1 MSWAKWTGSGGNSKP
16 DMDTVIELLSTPI
29 VQSVLLGILPLVFI
43 LVYALVVLY
52 MEMKIAA
59 HIQDRLAYMRTGWH
73 GVLQPFA
80 DMIKLLQKEDVVPVQ
95 ADQLLFR
102 VAPYV
107 VFGGTYAAYAVLP
120 FSSMYIGANIH
131 LGVFFLVAVSS
142 LVVVGIL
149 MAGWAS
155 NNKWAIFGGIRSAA
169 QMISYEI
176 PTALAIVVAAM
187 ITGTLNL
194 QEVTR
199 FQDGGIQNWVVFGG
213 ALPLGKKLL
222 ILPFT
227 LITFLIM
234 FVASIAEVN
243 RTPFDLP
250 EAESEL
256 VQGFNTEYS
265 GMRFA
270 MFYLAEYAN
279 LFLVSAVAVSLFLG
293 GWSSPFGSFMSG
305 PVWGIFWFVLKAM
318 FFVFMQIW
326 IRWTLPRLRVD
337 QLMYTSWKV
346 LTPWLFACIFAVGFV
361 LVA

>member
-1 MSWAKWTGSGGNSKP
+1 MIEFWNSLP
-16 DMDTVIELLSTPI
+16 PL
-29 VQSVLLGILPLVFI
+29 VQSIALAVPPLVFI
-43 LVYALVVLY
+43 ILYALVVLY
-52 MEMKIAA
+52 MEMKVAA
-59 HIQDRLAYMRTGWH
+59 HIQDRVAYMRTGWH
-73 GVLQPFA
+73 GVLQPIA
-80 DMIKLLQKEDVVPVQ
+80 DMVKLLLKEDIIPSAVDKVF
-95 ADQLLFR
+95 FR

-107 VFGGTYAAYAVLP
+107 VFAGTYAAFAVLP
-120 FSSMYIGANIH
+120 FSSAYIGADLN
-131 LGVFFLVAVSS
+131 LGVFFLVAISS

-155 NNKWAIFGGIRSAA
+155 NNKWALLGGVRSAA

-187 ITGTLNL
+187 ITGSLNL
-194 QEVTR
+194 QEVTK
-199 FQDGGIQNWVVFGG
+199 FQDGGILNWVVFGG
-213 ALPLGKKLL
+213 PLPLMQKLL
-222 ILPFT
+222 LLPFT
-227 LITFLIM
+227 LVTFFIL
-234 FVASIAEVN
+234 FVAGIAEVN

-279 LFLVSAVAVSLFLG
+279 LFLVSAVAVTLFLG
-293 GWSSPFGSFMSG
+293 GWSSPFGEFMSG
-305 PVWGIFWFVLKAM
+305 PVWGIFWFVVKAM

-337 QLMYTSWKV
+337 QLMYISWKV
-346 LTPWLFACIFAVGFV
+346 LTPWLFACILGVGFV
-361 LVA
+361 LVI